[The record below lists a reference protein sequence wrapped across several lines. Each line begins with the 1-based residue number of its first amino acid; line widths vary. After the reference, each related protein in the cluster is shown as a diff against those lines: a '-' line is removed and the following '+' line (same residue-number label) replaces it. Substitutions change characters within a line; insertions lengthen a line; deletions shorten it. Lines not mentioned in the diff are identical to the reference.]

1 MAGENFYIVRF
12 LSNFKK
18 YVFSAQ
24 NKLIETMKYLSLL
37 IFIML
42 IYCGKK
48 ESKPI
53 KNPSVPQ
60 QNIALLVDNSLTMI
74 AKDFEPDR
82 ISVLK
87 ETIKNII
94 EHKKENQAF
103 SIVVFA
109 GNSYILCPLT
119 KDKNKLFA
127 AVNGL
132 NRGIMKLKPGTNFSN
147 ALLNGINSLSG
158 EFDYR
163 SMILFSDGKETIQ
176 SYPLEIPLEDAKRNN
191 ITIHT
196 TMITP
201 KDFTILPLTIDSKG
215 NFQFIKMKAKPA
227 DSALMKKISSE
238 TNGNFKLFYTKQEI
252 QKFNFIQFFESH
264 HKENKKVSPKIND
277 NELSKIYKQ
286 IQKTN
291 DSLNIIFQK

>member
-1 MAGENFYIVRF
+1 
-12 LSNFKK
+12 
-18 YVFSAQ
+18 
-24 NKLIETMKYLSLL
+24 MKYLYLL
-37 IFIML
+37 AFIVM
-42 IYCGKK
+42 INCSKK
-48 ESKPI
+48 ESKPT
-53 KNPSVPQ
+53 KNQSIPQ

-119 KDKNKLFA
+119 KGKNKLFA
-127 AVNGL
+127 AVNRLDNGM
-132 NRGIMKLKPGTNFSN
+132 MKLKPGTNFSN
-147 ALLNGINSLSG
+147 ALLNGISSLSG
-158 EFDYR
+158 EFDHK
-163 SMILFSDGKETIQ
+163 SMIVFSDGKETIQ
-176 SYPLEIPLEDAKRNN
+176 SYPLEIPLDDAKRNN

-196 TMITP
+196 VMITP
-201 KDFTILPLTIDSKG
+201 KDFTILPVTMDMKG
-215 NFQFIKMKAKPA
+215 NFEFTKMKAEPA
-227 DSALMKKISSE
+227 DSTLMKKISSE
-238 TNGNFKLFYTKQEI
+238 TKGNFKLFYTKQEI
-252 QKFNFIQFFESH
+252 QKFNFSSLLVMAA
-264 HKENKKVSPKIND
+264 KKNNMISPKIND
-277 NELSKIYKQ
+277 NKLSKIYKE